1 MALSSFITIPSLSST
16 MDLGE
21 WCDVYGVMVSP
32 PHISRVLWCNVC
44 VCGLRA
50 GAQVL
55 TAWWGWS
62 TAGDENFPPAS
73 PNTLP
78 SPFLVSLLFLLQL
91 PPCFSA
97 PISPSVLFLFIFTVS
112 YIAPNSLSTSQH
124 PPSLIPD
131 ALLSVLPFP
140 VPPQLVQSFCVPPLQ
155 SPTPHINS
163 QSTNLYSSSFRPPF
177 PSFSPSRHAFEPSP
191 TYVYYYFLHIHHYC
205 TQMVTAGLTFY

>member
-1 MALSSFITIPSLSST
+1 M
-16 MDLGE
+16 
-21 WCDVYGVMVSP
+21 
-32 PHISRVLWCNVC
+32 C

-62 TAGDENFPPAS
+62 TAGDENFPPTH
-73 PNTLP
+73 PNTFS
-78 SPFLVSLLFLLQL
+78 SPFLVSLLFLSQL
-91 PPCFSA
+91 PPYSSA
-97 PISPSVLFLFIFTVS
+97 PMSPSILFLLISTVS
-112 YIAPNSLSTSQH
+112 CIASNSLSTSLY
-124 PPSLIPD
+124 PPLSPSPTPNT
-131 ALLSVLPFP
+131 LLPVLPFP
-140 VPPQLVQSFCVPPLQ
+140 VTPQLVQSFCVPPLQ

-163 QSTNLYSSSFRPPF
+163 QSTNLYSSFFRPPF